1 MNSDPMSPGP
11 AGPAKTAA
19 DGASEAPTLA
29 TRAWTEMQAFVTG
42 ANRHRALRAELDLGP
57 KRAGVLIKLTEGPMT
72 LREIAE
78 TADVDPPAA
87 TIAVNQFQ
95 RRGLVRREPHPDDNR
110 RKLVHL
116 TDAGLQAAKTARM
129 ILTAPPPAL
138 AVLHADD
145 LATLTRILTT
155 LNSTPQPAPTVPD

>member
-1 MNSDPMSPGP
+1 
-11 AGPAKTAA
+11 
-19 DGASEAPTLA
+19 
-29 TRAWTEMQAFVTG
+29 MQAFVTG
-42 ANRHRALRAELDLGP
+42 ADRRRALRAELDLGP

-95 RRGLVRREPHPDDNR
+95 RRGLVRRDPHPDDNR

-116 TDAGLQAAKTARM
+116 ADAGLQAAETARR
-129 ILTAPPPAL
+129 ILTAPPPVL
-138 AVLHADD
+138 AVLDADD
-145 LATLTRILTT
+145 LAALTRIFTR
-155 LNSTPQPAPTVPD
+155 LNSTPQPAPTGPEGS

>member
-1 MNSDPMSPGP
+1 MNPDPTSPGP
-11 AGPAKTAA
+11 AGPGKTTA
-19 DGASEAPTLA
+19 DDASSGAPALA
-29 TRAWTEMQAFVTG
+29 TRAWTEMQAFVTS
-42 ANRHRALRAELDLGP
+42 ADRRRVLRAELELGP
-57 KRAGVLIKLTEGPMT
+57 KRAGVLIKLTEGPLT

-95 RRGLVRREPHPDDNR
+95 RRGLVRRDPHPDDNR

-116 TDAGLQAAKTARM
+116 TDAGLQAAETARR

-138 AVLHADD
+138 AVLDADD

-155 LNSTPQPAPTVPD
+155 LNSRPAPAVPD